1 MAETPTQ
8 EPVATEESAA
18 TEATQTESEA
28 LDLDSVLSEYES
40 KESSA
45 PAEPT
50 TETPQ
55 QPAPIDPKYEAF
67 MNEVIQ
73 ERAQRSVEQATDMLL
88 ESAGIEVDR
97 DLALGYLQVR
107 AARDPRLVQAY
118 QNMNTNPDGFKK
130 VMKALA
136 PEFKEK
142 FKQPDAKKTADSQA
156 ARAAVKGQDTQIPEK
171 SDAPS
176 RADLANMSDAELD
189 AHKRSLLQ
197 RG

>member
-1 MAETPTQ
+1 MAETPQQ
-8 EPVATEESAA
+8 EPVATEENA
-18 TEATQTESEA
+18 EVTQTESEA

-40 KESSA
+40 KEESA
-45 PAEPT
+45 PAESPA
-50 TETPQ
+50 ETPQ
-55 QPAPIDPKYEAF
+55 QPAPTIDPKYEAF

-88 ESAGIEVDR
+88 ESAGIDVDR
-97 DLALGYLQVR
+97 DLALGFLQVR

-156 ARAAVKGQDTQIPEK
+156 ARAAVKGQDTQVTEK
-171 SDAPS
+171 PDAPS
-176 RADLANMSDAELD
+176 RADLANMSDVELD
-189 AHKRSLLQ
+189 AYKRSLMQ
-197 RG
+197 GG